1 MQKTTWTAEQID
13 AEFGDLGSLSEVI
26 KVIEGYFWRRGEVIC
41 DIRVNGMFMD
51 GKDEIRFASEKVENL
66 ESIEVKSQR
75 PLDLLAETLRSVSE
89 YLPRVRESAIIVAE
103 RFQQG
108 SNEEAH
114 RLCLKVLDSCR
125 WLSDWLFLVKKSCG
139 NWADVKV
146 SEDLWRRAELTF
158 TNVLR
163 DLCSAYENKDFVALA
178 DILEYEL
185 SNSLEQWLEL
195 VGLLGMSF
203 GATMSNPEGLGNS
216 SGSSHMNSSTDLAMN
231 LK

>member
-1 MQKTTWTAEQID
+1 MQKTIWTAEQIK
-13 AEFGDLGSLSEVI
+13 AEFRDLSSLAEVI
-26 KVIEGYFWRRGEVIC
+26 KVIENYFWHRGEVIC
-41 DIRVNGMFMD
+41 EIRVNGMFMD

-66 ESIEVKSQR
+66 QSIEIRSQS
-75 PLDLLAETLRSVSE
+75 PHDLLAETLGSVSE
-89 YLPRVRESAIIVAE
+89 YLPRVRESAIVVAE

-139 NWADVKV
+139 NWAHVKV
-146 SEDLWRRAELTF
+146 SEDLWRGAELTF

-178 DILEYEL
+178 DILEYEV
-185 SNSLEQWLEL
+185 SNSLGQWLEL
-195 VGLLGMSF
+195 ISLLGMSF
-203 GATMSNPEGLGNS
+203 CPTTANSEFLGNF
-216 SGSSHMNSSTDLAMN
+216 SGSSDMSSSTELAMN

>member
-13 AEFGDLGSLSEVI
+13 AEFGDLGSLSDVI
-26 KVIEGYFWRRGEVIC
+26 KVIEGYFWHRGEVIC
-41 DIRVNGMFMD
+41 EIRVNGMFMD
-51 GKDEIRFASEKVENL
+51 GKDEIRFASERVENL
-66 ESIEVKSQR
+66 ESIEIKSQR
-75 PLDLLAETLRSVSE
+75 PQDLLAETLRSVSE
-89 YLPRVRESAIIVAE
+89 YLPRVRESAILVAE

-108 SNEEAH
+108 NNDEAH

-139 NWADVKV
+139 NWAHVKV
-146 SEDLWRRAELTF
+146 SEDLWRRAELAF

-185 SNSLEQWLEL
+185 SNSLGQWLEL
-195 VGLLGMSF
+195 VGLLDVSF
-203 GATMSNPEGLGNS
+203 SSKASNSECLGNPVRGTDKS
-216 SGSSHMNSSTDLAMN
+216 SLADPALN